1 MDTNLFPYEIVSI
14 EGQRYEGEA
23 SLINLKL
30 SDGEIGIMKDHLP
43 LVGIIAISHL
53 TCIKN
58 KEQKIFAI
66 SGGILNVTKK
76 NDEIIISLIRTELS
90 YILKL
95 EEKYMDIQEKVQLQ
109 RDFFNT
115 HKTYSI
121 EFRRQ
126 ALIKLKDLLI
136 KYNRSKE

>member
-58 KEQKIFAI
+58 KEQKTFAI

-76 NDEIIISLIRTELS
+76 KVSILADSFEAKEEIDVNRAEQSKKRADERIKNALNDPNIDIKRAEASLNRALNRLEIASM
-90 YILKL
+90 K
-95 EEKYMDIQEKVQLQ
+95 
-109 RDFFNT
+109 
-115 HKTYSI
+115 
-121 EFRRQ
+121 
-126 ALIKLKDLLI
+126 
-136 KYNRSKE
+136 

>member
-1 MDTNLFPYEIVSI
+1 MMDTNLFPYEIVSI

-58 KEQKIFAI
+58 KEQKTFAI

-76 NDEIIISLIRTELS
+76 KVSILADSFEAKEEIDVNRAEQSKKRADERIKNALNDPNIDIKRAEASLNRALNRLEIASM
-90 YILKL
+90 K
-95 EEKYMDIQEKVQLQ
+95 
-109 RDFFNT
+109 
-115 HKTYSI
+115 
-121 EFRRQ
+121 
-126 ALIKLKDLLI
+126 
-136 KYNRSKE
+136 

>member
-58 KEQKIFAI
+58 KEQKTFAI
-66 SGGILNVTKK
+66 SGGILKVTKK
-76 NDEIIISLIRTELS
+76 KVSILADSFEAKEEIDVNRAEQSKKRADERIKNALNDPNIDIKRAEASLNRALNRLEIASM
-90 YILKL
+90 K
-95 EEKYMDIQEKVQLQ
+95 
-109 RDFFNT
+109 
-115 HKTYSI
+115 
-121 EFRRQ
+121 
-126 ALIKLKDLLI
+126 
-136 KYNRSKE
+136 

>member
-76 NDEIIISLIRTELS
+76 KVSILADAFEAKEEIDVNRAEQSKKRADERIKNALNDPNIDIKRAEASLNRALNRLEIASM
-90 YILKL
+90 K
-95 EEKYMDIQEKVQLQ
+95 
-109 RDFFNT
+109 
-115 HKTYSI
+115 
-121 EFRRQ
+121 
-126 ALIKLKDLLI
+126 
-136 KYNRSKE
+136 